1 MNISVFNS
9 LCLSVC
15 ACVHPGALWEGW
27 RINILSR
34 EAGRGGISLQGLFLF
49 LKYPPHAFNNSAGS
63 FFFSLL
69 PLDTMP
75 TFPTSG
81 LNMCSP
87 SLSQKTQ
94 TEELHIKDT
103 HKAELF
109 VSCAVRLYRAWVTL
123 RPHCLCLERWAFTGN
138 VSLLFF
144 IQNVS

>member
-1 MNISVFNS
+1 MCLCASRCIVGRLADKHPLKGSRSGWHFSAGTLFVLEIS
-9 LCLSVC
+9 
-15 ACVHPGALWEGW
+15 
-27 RINILSR
+27 
-34 EAGRGGISLQGLFLF
+34 
-49 LKYPPHAFNNSAGS
+49 PPHAFNNSAGS

-69 PLDTMP
+69 TLDTMP

-81 LNMCSP
+81 LNIYSP
-87 SLSQKTQ
+87 SLPQKTQ
-94 TEELHIKDT
+94 TEELHIKDI